1 MWAESFNADTAT
13 PDWTVTTLEN
23 AVRTG
28 AICVAADCMGSKR
41 FAGDFINA
49 IMDPTGTAHLTWM
62 RHDGGESP
70 VLASI
75 RYQKIQSGP
84 PSIYVAPAC
93 GQLPLPVQLNTVVSR
108 KIHGSAGT
116 FDIDLPVTGPHG
128 IESRSGGP
136 ENDYTMIFNFSNPLH
151 NVDGATVSSGN
162 GSVSSSGID
171 TSDAHRYIV
180 DLTGVSSGQHIF
192 VTLHN
197 VQDEAGRV
205 SDVISAPMSVLVGD
219 VTTNK
224 VVSNTDVAAVKVRV
238 AAPVTA
244 SNFREDVS
252 ANGVISN
259 TDVSITKTQV
269 GTTVP

>member
-1 MWAESFNADTAT
+1 
-13 PDWTVTTLEN
+13 
-23 AVRTG
+23 
-28 AICVAADCMGSKR
+28 
-41 FAGDFINA
+41 
-49 IMDPTGTAHLTWM
+49 
-62 RHDGGESP
+62 
-70 VLASI
+70 
-75 RYQKIQSGP
+75 
-84 PSIYVAPAC
+84 
-93 GQLPLPVQLNTVVSR
+93 VQLNTVVSR

-116 FDIDLPVTGPHG
+116 FDIDLPVNGPHG

-224 VVSNTDVAAVKVRV
+224 VVSNTDVASVKGQV
-238 AAPVTA
+238 AAPVSA
-244 SNFREDVS
+244 SNFRNDVS